1 MIGYLNMT
9 IAKSF
14 FPGHGIIIIIRIFTS
29 RASSRLGLIPPL
41 SALGHKN
48 TIEKAFVRIV
58 MAATTFRVV
67 PVRHAWPS
75 HVRLE
80 KG

>member
-1 MIGYLNMT
+1 
-9 IAKSF
+9 
-14 FPGHGIIIIIRIFTS
+14 
-29 RASSRLGLIPPL
+29 LIPPL

-75 HVRLE
+75 HVMLE